1 MAKRAILA
9 VLATALW
16 STAAFAHHPFAAEFD
31 MTKPITLT
39 GTVTKIEWQSPHV
52 FAYVDAKDDQGKMAN
67 WKIELGS
74 PAELTKAGWTRTS
87 IKIGDSATFDG
98 WRARNGSHL
107 ANAESVSIGD
117 QKLVASSSFHTSPT
131 DQLARADTADPQA
144 TGTSGTQSSGTS
156 GRQELPATA
165 SPLALYLLLGG
176 LSLAGGLGLRARR

>member
-31 MTKPITLT
+31 MTKPLTLT

-67 WKIELGS
+67 WKIELGN

-87 IKIGDSATFDG
+87 IKIGDSATFYG

-117 QKLVASSSFHTSPT
+117 QKLVASSRFTRVRRISSPVPIPPT
-131 DQLARADTADPQA
+131 HRPPVRQARRAAV
-144 TGTSGTQSSGTS
+144 
-156 GRQELPATA
+156 
-165 SPLALYLLLGG
+165 PLAHRNCPRPPVRWR
-176 LSLAGGLGLRARR
+176 SISCLAACRSPAASA